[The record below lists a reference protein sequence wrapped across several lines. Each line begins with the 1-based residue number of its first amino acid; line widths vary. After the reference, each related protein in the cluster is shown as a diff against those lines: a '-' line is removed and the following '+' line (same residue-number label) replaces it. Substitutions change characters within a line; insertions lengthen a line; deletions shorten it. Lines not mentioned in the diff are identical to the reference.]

1 MSFKIFADFESVL
14 RRLLEDKISN
24 AFFTKKYQAHVPC
37 SCAYKVVC
45 IDDRFSKPV
54 VLYRG
59 KTAVNKFIEAILNEY
74 DYYKLMVIQREKC
87 SSKFIEAI
95 LNEYNYY
102 KLMIKKHFNKNDVMK
117 VEDKRSNKQ

>member
-1 MSFKIFADFESVL
+1 
-14 RRLLEDKISN
+14 
-24 AFFTKKYQAHVPC
+24 
-37 SCAYKVVC
+37 
-45 IDDRFSKPV
+45 
-54 VLYRG
+54 
-59 KTAVNKFIEAILNEY
+59 
-74 DYYKLMVIQREKC
+74 MVIQREKC